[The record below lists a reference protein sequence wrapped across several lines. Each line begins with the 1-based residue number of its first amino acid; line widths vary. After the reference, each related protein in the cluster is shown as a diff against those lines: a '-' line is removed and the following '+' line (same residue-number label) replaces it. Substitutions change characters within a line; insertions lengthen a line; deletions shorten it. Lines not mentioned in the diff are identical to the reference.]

1 LEPSWGEPE
10 VLMSLAWSNLNRATP
25 DLTAA
30 ENYAKAA
37 LQIVPYWHYVRDTLM
52 QQIRDA
58 KIKAH

>member
-1 LEPSWGEPE
+1 
-10 VLMSLAWSNLNRATP
+10 MSLAWSNLNRATP